1 MTKTNSTTLTLSG
14 VNSYSGTTDINAGT
28 LKFSN
33 FYALGSATGGAVNI
47 ASGATLDVGGITTA
61 NLAGGNFALKQI
73 KVAGA
78 GVGGNGAIVD
88 NGTVAQQN
96 AFGRIQLTADA
107 TFGGSQRFDIHAPLN
122 GTANGGQ
129 LDLNGKTLTKISTNV
144 FGIVNADVTA
154 GEIVV
159 GVGGQTPVPGGT
171 LSIEGTSNVLAVTNP
186 TTSQPSMITVNDG
199 STLQFSG
206 NTGTVTRPIVLNG
219 AVTVGNGGN
228 NVAIIGSNITMN
240 GTTTFTATNTNGT
253 GILTLNG
260 SIGETG
266 GSRALTLTA
275 NGTGVNTL
283 ILGGNNTYTGD
294 TIVNGGILQLG
305 ASNRIADVSRLT
317 LGGGTFNSG
326 GFNET
331 MGPLNLMTPST
342 LDFGNGASILHFA
355 NSSCTALDWAVDCQ
369 RLERWQRSL
378 VFRR

>member
-1 MTKTNSTTLTLSG
+1 
-14 VNSYSGTTDINAGT
+14 
-28 LKFSN
+28 
-33 FYALGSATGGAVNI
+33 
-47 ASGATLDVGGITTA
+47 
-61 NLAGGNFALKQI
+61 
-73 KVAGA
+73 
-78 GVGGNGAIVD
+78 
-88 NGTVAQQN
+88 
-96 AFGRIQLTADA
+96 
-107 TFGGSQRFDIHAPLN
+107 
-122 GTANGGQ
+122 
-129 LDLNGKTLTKISTNV
+129 
-144 FGIVNADVTA
+144 
-154 GEIVV
+154 
-159 GVGGQTPVPGGT
+159 
-171 LSIEGTSNVLAVTNP
+171 
-186 TTSQPSMITVNDG
+186 MITVNDG

-240 GTTTFTATNTNGT
+240 GTTTFTATNANGT

-317 LGGGTFNSG
+317 LGGGTFNTG

-342 LDFGNGASILHFA
+342 LDFGNGASTLHFA
-355 NSSCTALDWAVDCQ
+355 NSSALPWSGPLTDQ
-369 RLERWQRSL
+369 RLDRRQRSL
-378 VFRR
+378 VFRLQCRGVDRRSA